1 MLFRKVALSAS
12 IVLTLFPAAIV
23 SADPIVITGGS
34 LTVGLGTGRGAGR
47 TTSFTFTAAELFVTG
62 FEGDGVVQPLLPRCH
77 QFHPCQSGESTAASG
92 EVRLVGIG
100 SAVIGGTTYP
110 LTQYFPGGS
119 LTFTAQPVQIP
130 DTTAAAFALRAPFTM
145 DGNLIVHARED
156 TMWVQVFS
164 ADITGSGIATLNF
177 GPHTE
182 GGWLV
187 ESVRYEFTEPI
198 PEPATIAL
206 LGTGL
211 VAMFGGVRRAR
222 LRTSRTDSN

>member
-1 MLFRKVALSAS
+1 MLFRKVALSVS
-12 IVLTLFPAAIV
+12 IVLTLFPAVIV
-23 SADPIVITGGS
+23 SADPIVITGN

-47 TTSFTFTAAELFVTG
+47 TTSFTFTAPELFVTG
-62 FEGDGVVQPLLPRCH
+62 FEPDGVVQPLLPRCH
-77 QFHPCQSGESTAASG
+77 QAIPCQSGETSASG
-92 EVRLVGIG
+92 DVRLAGIG

-110 LTQYFPGGS
+110 LTQYFPGSS
-119 LTFTAQPVQIP
+119 LTFTAQPVLIP
-130 DTTAAAFALRAPFTM
+130 DTTEAAFALRAPFTM
-145 DGNLIVHARED
+145 DGNLIVHARIEEI
-156 TMWVQVFS
+156 WVQVFS

-187 ESVRYEFTEPI
+187 ESVRYDFTEPI

-211 VAMFGGVRRAR
+211 AAMFGGVRRAR
-222 LRTSRTDSN
+222 LRSSRPDRN